1 MAQHDAVRVVGLC
14 GSLRPTSWTRAALQ
28 LALAGA
34 HEKGAATELL
44 DLRDFELSFCTGEE
58 KEPDRRNAG
67 VERLQQS
74 IMQAHGIILATP
86 NYHGTLSGVLKN
98 ALDLMSMR
106 EFERKVVG
114 LVGVSGGRTGA
125 TSTLNT
131 LRAIGRSL
139 HAWVIPWEAWV
150 YNADAAFAA
159 DGSLRDDATAQR
171 LKEVGRRVA
180 RLTHM
185 LASKEAQELLQLWE
199 DDGNDEG

>member
-1 MAQHDAVRVVGLC
+1 MAQREGVRVVGLC
-14 GSLRPTSWTRAALQ
+14 GSLRPASRTRAALAI
-28 LALAGA
+28 ALEGA
-34 HEKGAATELL
+34 RENGATVDLL
-44 DLRDFELSFCTGEE
+44 DLREYDLPFCTGEDSDSADGTSGAQRLRQRISE
-58 KEPDRRNAG
+58 ATG
-67 VERLQQS
+67 V
-74 IMQAHGIILATP
+74 ILATP

-106 EFERKVVG
+106 EFEGKVVG

-131 LRAIGRSL
+131 LRAIGRTL

-150 YNADAAFAA
+150 YNADTAFAA
-159 DGSLRDDATAQR
+159 DGNLSDAPTAQR

-180 RLTHM
+180 RLTRM

-199 DDGNDEG
+199 DTDALSG